1 MRARD
6 QAAIKAGVFILAAGL
21 AEFGLMTQ
29 AQAVCP
35 VCTVAVTTG
44 VGLSRWLGVDDTITG
59 LWIGGVI
66 VSLIIW
72 SINWMDNHN
81 IRFKGKALIT
91 AGSYYLLVLAPLYL
105 AGFIG
110 QRDPLLAFPI
120 NTFWGVDKLVL
131 GIAAGSVAFY
141 AGAWSYE
148 RLKERNKGH
157 AYFPFQKV
165 LMPLVPL
172 ILLSPVFYL
181 LTKRG

>member
-1 MRARD
+1 MK
-6 QAAIKAGVFILAAGL
+6 AAIFIVTSVLVQVAWIA
-21 AEFGLMTQ
+21 Q

-35 VCTVAVTTG
+35 VCTIAVTTG

-72 SINWMDNHN
+72 SVNWMDDHH
-81 IRFKGKALIT
+81 IRFYGKALVT
-91 AGSYYLLVLAPLYL
+91 AVSYYLLVFAALYL
-105 AGFIG
+105 GGLIG
-110 QRDPLLAFPI
+110 QRDPLLGFPM
-120 NTFWGVDKLVL
+120 NTLFGADKLVL
-131 GIAAGSVAFY
+131 GIGVGSMAFY
-141 AGAWSYE
+141 AGAWAYE
-148 RLKERNKGH
+148 RLKERNRGH

-165 LMPLVPL
+165 VMPLVPL